1 MHIAVRHN
9 LQVFDPA
16 DPSLCESGAIVLPIA
31 EARAVMGET
40 VAAYLARVVWRFDLP
55 TVCRIN
61 GEFYGRAEWET
72 RSLAV
77 NDNVEF
83 VSRPLG
89 GGSSGGSTAKSI
101 LSVVALV
108 ALTAVAGPA
117 GPLGAALAGTLG
129 SVGGAIASAA
139 IVGAGAL
146 AISHFLAPKSGG
158 KTNSTDALYSFG
170 LQGNAARPMQPIPV
184 LNGRL
189 KFAPDYAAPTYSEY
203 AGDAMTD
210 YALYALTC
218 GRMRVEQ
225 VLIGD
230 TPIWHYESGYS
241 PSYPGIELQI
251 VQPGEQVTLYPVNVV
266 TADELSGA
274 ELSQDWTPGYIINA
288 AGTQAKEL
296 LFDLVWP
303 GGAYV
308 TFKDR
313 TLAATTHVQIRV
325 RKVDDAGAPITGWT
339 TIVDDQYQQA
349 KPSQIRMTVRRLV
362 ENGQYEVSGR
372 RANPSIADTG
382 IAKIGGT
389 DDVTWTAARAHIEG
403 PQAFPRVTTLA
414 VKGVA
419 SKQLSGVSG
428 GQLRVIGTRI
438 LPVWR
443 GGQFVEEPTRSI
455 AWAALDWWRNGD
467 YAAGLSISD
476 VDFQSFVRHA
486 ALWDALGHTFD
497 HRFTEVQNL
506 DDVLETVLKAG
517 RAFPAPVGDKLTIT
531 RDEPRVL
538 PRMLFTDN
546 DIVRDTLEIDYALS
560 DEAWAD
566 GMVGEYVDETTWRLA
581 EVSSAPDGV
590 TLLKPARVQ
599 LEGVVNRKQAAG
611 MVRMMAA
618 ESQYRRITVSWTARM
633 EGRLLKRGDL
643 VRITTEEPET
653 WGQSCE
659 VTGFR
664 SADRLLTLDPAPEWA
679 DSGNHYVEI
688 RCRDGSPWGP
698 VRVIRGGSDAEAV
711 VSSQDAAAEEA
722 HRGVSLDDAVARSAT
737 QERAWLAFSPGQPR
751 SFPVL
756 ITDGDPDQDGEH
768 IHLSGVMDA
777 AEVYATT
784 EDGVPPLLQIP
795 DLFSSALPVIA
806 ALMANI
812 AQRQASLILTAGWQ
826 PAKNAVSYEAQVS
839 YDAGVTWIGAY
850 EGDRTTFEAVVGGSD
865 QMMVRVRGVTPAG
878 PRGAWSVVSVEAPSL
893 VIAGELV
900 DVSTIPPIPYE
911 KLGPDAQG
919 KIAEAQARADAAQA
933 AADAAQAEADAFGQ
947 EAQEAAARAN
957 GRLDDLRRAL
967 AVDPSVRAGYVDAIM
982 GDVRKD
988 ISLLNEATFRLLADV
1003 ATLRD
1008 NQAAA
1013 GIEILPDEGRV
1024 RIAAVAKL
1032 EAETG
1037 ERLTSL
1043 ALTVNSLA
1051 GQIELYG
1058 SVQGKDVSGLVTDI
1072 NAVRVRLDA
1081 VAATVSTLA
1090 TSAQFDGVNARLGTA
1105 EQTINA
1111 NTAAIEQRATLATVN
1126 AQGTRVTTA
1135 EARISAAEGRIREVV
1150 TAAGTGAID
1159 LPLMIGTLAQMLEYL
1174 GEQTGA
1180 LHEHVARAE
1189 TSISANFDEAGRSVA
1204 EVSTRLLVFQGE
1216 ASAQFVSVTRAIA
1229 GNGEALVQTQT
1240 LLQAQIG
1247 GVSAALTREE
1257 QARATADSATTLRL
1271 DGALSRIGTAEAR
1284 ITTEE
1289 QTRATQDGALA
1300 SRLVSVE
1307 ASTGTATANITSL
1320 SKAITDTQ
1328 SATATQFQ
1336 GINVRFDTV
1345 EGRVGTTEGSIQTLF
1360 TAQADDR
1367 SANASTFQGITVRF
1381 SGVENRAGAL
1391 EGRAATAEA
1400 NIRSIS
1406 EGYASGDAALGRR
1419 IDTTDTRVGG
1429 VEAGLVTERS
1439 ARADAVGAQA
1449 SRIDRL
1455 NADNDSTHAYLLSE
1469 NLARINGEAANATR
1483 LDALGVKVGNNEST
1497 ISQVST
1503 ALSNTVQA
1511 QAGTNIDLFARSDA
1525 GTAAGR
1531 IKFEAVSAPAG
1542 VAARFSIQLSTERN
1556 GFYRNSGLF
1565 MDILADGSSRILFD
1579 ANLIAFTA
1587 NGGTTYPFRFTGTET
1602 YIDTLRVGPG
1612 NLLPNSISQSNA
1624 GFDPNSSSIS
1634 FRVNVRPGSAVLI
1647 FAEFYGQPSS
1657 PLAPGQQGI
1666 LRIARDGV
1674 ALRDKGMNFYVT
1686 NTPNGNTFQTLGTE
1700 AFFRDVPPP
1709 GERTYTI
1716 AATNGQVGVAYTF
1729 FEITGS

>member
-1 MHIAVRHN
+1 MQIAVRHN

-31 EARAVMGET
+31 EAQAAMGET
-40 VAAYLARVVWRFDLP
+40 VAAYLARVAWRFDLP

-61 GEFYGRAEWET
+61 GEFYARAEWET
-72 RSLAV
+72 RALAV

-89 GGSSGGSTAKSI
+89 GGSNGPSAGKTI

-108 ALTAVAGPA
+108 ALTAVS
-117 GPLGAALAGTLG
+117 GPL
-129 SVGGAIASAA
+129 GGAIAGAAGLTGTALTVATSIASAV
-139 IVGAGAL
+139 IVGAGSL
-146 AISHFLAPKSGG
+146 AISHFLQPKSGG

-189 KFAPDYAAPTYSEY
+189 RFAPDYAAPTYSEY

-225 VLIGD
+225 LLIGD
-230 TPIWHYESGYS
+230 TPIWHYESGPS
-241 PSYPGIELQI
+241 PDYPGIEIQI
-251 VQPGEQVTLYPVNVV
+251 VEPGAQVTLYPVNVV

-274 ELSQDWTPGYIINA
+274 ELATEFTPGYIVNA
-288 AGTQAKEL
+288 AGTQAKQL
-296 LFDLVWP
+296 LLDFVWP

-313 TLAATTHVQIRV
+313 TLAANTDIEVQARTVNDAGAATGGWVTVFQKVYSQAKQSQIRV
-325 RKVDDAGAPITGWT
+325 TERVDVAPG
-339 TIVDDQYQQA
+339 
-349 KPSQIRMTVRRLV
+349 R
-362 ENGQYEVSGR
+362 YEVRGR
-372 RANPSIADTG
+372 RRNPSVNDSG

-389 DDVTWTAARAHIEG
+389 DDVTWTALRAHIDG
-403 PQAFPRVTTLA
+403 PQSFPRVTTLA

-428 GQLRVIGTRI
+428 GQMRVIGTRI

-443 GGQFVEEPTRSI
+443 DGQFVEEPTRSI

-476 VDFQSFVRHA
+476 IEFSDFVRHA

-497 HRFTEVQNL
+497 HRFTEVPLL

-531 RDEPRVL
+531 RDEPRAL

-590 TLLKPARVQ
+590 VLLKPARVQ

-659 VTGFR
+659 VVGFQ
-664 SADRLLTLDPAPEWA
+664 SASRRLTLDPAPAWEA
-679 DSGNHYVEI
+679 GANHYAEI
-688 RCRDGSPWGP
+688 RRRDGSPWGP
-698 VRVIRGGSDAEAV
+698 VRVTRGANDAEAI
-711 VSSQDAAAEEA
+711 VSVSQAG
-722 HRGVSLDDAVARSAT
+722 GVTLADAVGRSDT
-737 QERAWLAFSPGQPR
+737 QEPAWLAFSPGQPR

-768 IHLSGVMDA
+768 IHLSGVIDA
-777 AEVYATT
+777 AEVYTT
-784 EDGVPPLLQIP
+784 NEDGVPPLLQIP

-812 AQRQASLILTAGWQ
+812 AQRQAALILTAGWQ

-839 YDAGVTWIGAY
+839 YDNGGSWIGAY

-865 QMMVRVRGVTPAG
+865 QMMVRVRGVTVAG
-878 PRGAWSVVSVEAPSL
+878 PRGAWSIVRVEAPSL
-893 VIAGELV
+893 VIDGGLI
-900 DVSTIPPIPYE
+900 DVTNLEPLPYE

-919 KIAEAQARADAAQA
+919 LITAAQA
-933 AADAAQAEADAFGQ
+933 AADAAQEAADA
-947 EAQEAAARAN
+947 ASQEAASALASAY

-967 AVDPSVRAGYVDAIM
+967 AADPSVRIGFVDAVM

-1037 ERLTSL
+1037 QRLTSL
-1043 ALTVNSLA
+1043 SVLVDALK
-1051 GQIELYG
+1051 GQIDLYG

-1090 TSAQFDGVNARLGTA
+1090 TSAQFDGVSARLGTA
-1105 EQTINA
+1105 EQTITA
-1111 NTAAIEQRATLATVN
+1111 QGAAIEQRATLTTVN
-1126 AQGTRVTTA
+1126 AQGVRLSSA
-1135 EARISAAEGRIREVV
+1135 ETRISATEGSIRNVV
-1150 TAAGTGAID
+1150 TAAGTSAVD
-1159 LPLMIGTLAQMLEYL
+1159 LPLMVGTLAQMLDYL
-1174 GEQTGA
+1174 GEQTGG
-1180 LHEHVARAE
+1180 LYEHVARAE
-1189 TSISANFDEAGRSVA
+1189 TATSANFDEAGRSVA
-1204 EVSTRLLVFQGE
+1204 EVSTRLLAFQGDT
-1216 ASAQFVSVTRAIA
+1216 AAQFVTVTRAIA
-1229 GNGEALVQTQT
+1229 GNGEALVQSQT
-1240 LLQAQIG
+1240 LLSAQVG
-1247 GVSAALTREE
+1247 KVAADVTSEIQVRAAADAAQTTRI
-1257 QARATADSATTLRL
+1257 
-1271 DGALSRIGTAEAR
+1271 DGAVSRIGTAEAR
-1284 ITTEE
+1284 IVTEE
-1289 QTRATQDGALA
+1289 QTRASETGALSQRAA
-1300 SRLVSVE
+1300 SLE
-1307 ASTGTATANITSL
+1307 ARTGTNEAGITSL
-1320 SKAITDTQ
+1320 GRAVTDNQ
-1328 SATATQFQ
+1328 SATASQFQ
-1336 GINVRFDTV
+1336 GVNARFGTV
-1345 EGRVGTTEGSIQTLF
+1345 EGKVATAEGNIQTLF
-1360 TAQADDR
+1360 RAYADGD
-1367 SANASTFQGITVRF
+1367 SALSQ
-1381 SGVENRAGAL
+1381 
-1391 EGRAATAEA
+1391 
-1400 NIRSIS
+1400 
-1406 EGYASGDAALGRR
+1406 R
-1419 IDTTDTRVGG
+1419 IDTTNARVGG
-1429 VEAGLVTERS
+1429 VEAGLVTEQR
-1439 ARADAVGAQA
+1439 ARADAVSAQA
-1449 SRIDRL
+1449 ERTTRLEAQTDGDRNFLQGLGRQTDSDRAYFLASERARIDTEG
-1455 NADNDSTHAYLLSE
+1455 ALSQQIGG
-1469 NLARINGEAANATR
+1469 LGAR
-1483 LDALGVKVGNNEST
+1483 VGNNEGT
-1497 ISQVST
+1497 INQVST

-1511 QAGTNIDLFARSDA
+1511 QAGTNIDLYARSDA
-1525 GTAAGR
+1525 GTAFGR
-1531 IKFEAVSAPAG
+1531 IRFEGVSAPAG
-1542 VAARFSIQLSTERN
+1542 VAVRFSIQLSTERN

-1565 MDILADGSSRILFD
+1565 MDILGDGSSRILFD

-1587 NGGTTYPFRFTGTET
+1587 NGGTTYPFRFTGAET

-1624 GFDPNSSSIS
+1624 GFDPNSNSIS
-1634 FRVNVRPGSAVLI
+1634 FKVNVRPGSAVLI
-1647 FAEFYGQPSS
+1647 FAEFYGQPDQ

-1674 ALRDKGMNFYVT
+1674 ALRDKGMNYYVT
-1686 NTPNGNTFQTLGTE
+1686 RAANGNTVQTLGTE
-1700 AFFRDVPPP
+1700 AFYRDVPPP

-1716 AATNGQVGVAYTF
+1716 AATNGQAGVAYTF

>member
-1 MHIAVRHN
+1 MQIAIRHN
-9 LQVFDPA
+9 LQVFDPT
-16 DPSLCESGAIVLPIA
+16 DTSFCESSAIVLPIA
-31 EARAVMGET
+31 EAQAAMGET
-40 VAAYLARVVWRFDLP
+40 VAAYLARVAWRFDLP

-61 GEFYGRAEWET
+61 GEFYARAEWET
-72 RSLAV
+72 RAVGV

-83 VSRPLG
+83 ISRPLG
-89 GGSSGGSTAKSI
+89 GGSSGGSTGKSI

-108 ALTAVAGPA
+108 ALTAVAPYA
-117 GPLGAALAGTLG
+117 GGALATAI
-129 SVGGAIASAA
+129 GASGFAASAITSIAGAA

-146 AISHFLAPKSGG
+146 AISHFLSPKSGG

-230 TPIWHYESGYS
+230 TPIWHYQTGYS
-241 PSYPGIELQI
+241 PDYPGIELQ
-251 VQPGEQVTLYPVNVV
+251 VVEPGEQVTLYPVNVV

-339 TIVDDQYQQA
+339 MIVDDQYQQA
-349 KPSQIRMTVRRLV
+349 KQSQIRMTVRRLV
-362 ENGQYEVSGR
+362 ENGRYEVSGR
-372 RANPSIADTG
+372 RANPSVNDSG

-443 GGQFVEEPTRSI
+443 DGQFVEETTRSI
-455 AWAALDWWRNGD
+455 AWAALDWWRNSD

-659 VTGFR
+659 VVAFQPTAR
-664 SADRLLTLDPAPEWA
+664 RLTLDPAPEWA
-679 DSGNHYVEI
+679 EGGNHYVEI
-688 RCRDGSPWGP
+688 RRRDGSPWGP
-698 VRVIRGGSDAEAV
+698 VQVSRGDNDAEAI
-711 VSSQDAAAEEA
+711 VSVSEVG
-722 HRGVSLDDAVARSAT
+722 GVTLADAVGRTDT

-839 YDAGVTWIGAY
+839 YDAGATWIGAY

-865 QMMVRVRGVTPAG
+865 QMMVRVRGVTPTG
-878 PRGAWSVVSVEAPSL
+878 PRGAWSVVQVEAPSL
-893 VIAGELV
+893 VIDGGLV
-900 DVSTIPPIPYE
+900 DITDLPPIPYE

-919 KIAEAQARADAAQA
+919 KIAEAQARADAAQE
-933 AADAAQAEADAFGQ
+933 AADAAS
-947 EAQEAAARAN
+947 QEAAEVLASAY

-967 AVDPSVRAGYVDAIM
+967 AADPSVRIGFVDSIM

-1043 ALTVNSLA
+1043 SVLVDALK
-1051 GQIELYG
+1051 GQIDLYG
-1058 SVQGKDVSGLVTDI
+1058 SVQGGDIDGIVTEI
-1072 NAVRVRLDA
+1072 NAVRLRLDA
-1081 VAATVSTLA
+1081 VNATISTLA
-1090 TSAQFDGVNARLGTA
+1090 TSAQFDGVNGRLGTA
-1105 EQTINA
+1105 EQTISA
-1111 NTAAIEQRATLATVN
+1111 QGAAIEQRATLATVD
-1126 AQGTRVTTA
+1126 AQGTRLTTA
-1135 EARISAAEGRIREVV
+1135 ETRISAAEGSIRNVV
-1150 TAAGTGAID
+1150 TAAGTSAVD
-1159 LPLMIGTLAQMLEYL
+1159 LPMMVGTLAQMLDYL
-1174 GEQTGA
+1174 GEQTGS
-1180 LHEHVARAE
+1180 LFENFARAE
-1189 TSISANFDEAGRSVA
+1189 TATSANFDEAGRSVA
-1204 EVSTRLLVFQGE
+1204 EVSTRLLAFQGD
-1216 ASAQFVSVTRAIA
+1216 AAAQFVSVTRAIA

-1240 LLQAQIG
+1240 LLQARVG
-1247 GVSAALTREE
+1247 DVTAAITREE
-1257 QARATADSATTLRL
+1257 LARVTADSAQTIVTN
-1271 DGALSRIGTAEAR
+1271 GALSRLGTAEAR
-1284 ITTEE
+1284 IVTEE
-1289 QTRATQDGALA
+1289 QTRASADGALSQRA
-1300 SRLVSVE
+1300 TSLEARTGTNE
-1307 ASTGTATANITSL
+1307 ASITGL
-1320 SKAITDTQ
+1320 SRAVTDNQ
-1328 SATATQFQ
+1328 SATASQFQ
-1336 GINVRFDTV
+1336 GVSARFGTV
-1345 EGRVGTTEGSIQTLF
+1345 EGRAGSLEG
-1360 TAQADDR
+1360 
-1367 SANASTFQGITVRF
+1367 
-1381 SGVENRAGAL
+1381 RAGAL
-1391 EGRAATAEA
+1391 EGRAGTIEA
-1400 NIRSIS
+1400 NVQSLTTA
-1406 EGYASGDAALGRR
+1406 YASADAALGQR
-1419 IDTTDTRVGG
+1419 IDTTNARVGG
-1429 VEAGLVTERS
+1429 VEAGLVTEQR
-1439 ARADAVGAQA
+1439 ARADAVSAEAERTTRLIAQTDSDRGFLLGLATQTNSDRAYVLA
-1449 SRIDRL
+1449 S
-1455 NADNDSTHAYLLSE
+1455 E
-1469 NLARINGEAANATR
+1469 QARISAEGALASQING
-1483 LDALGVKVGNNEST
+1483 LGARVGNNEGA
-1497 ISQVST
+1497 INQVST
-1503 ALSNTVQA
+1503 ALSNNAQA
-1511 QAGTNIDLFARSDA
+1511 QAGTNIDLYARSDA

-1531 IKFEAVSAPAG
+1531 IKFEAVSAPGG
-1542 VAARFSIQLSTERN
+1542 VTARFGIQLSSERGGQYAN
-1556 GFYRNSGLF
+1556 AGFF
-1565 MDILADGSSRILFD
+1565 MDILPDGQRRTVFD

-1587 NGGTTYPFRFTGTET
+1587 NGGLTYPFRFTGTET
-1602 YIDTLRVGPG
+1602 YIDTLRLGPG
-1612 NLLPNSISQSNA
+1612 NFLPNSISQSNA
-1624 GFDPNSSSIS
+1624 GFDHNSNSIS

-1647 FAEFYGQPSS
+1647 FAEFFGQPSS
-1657 PLAPGQQGI
+1657 PLVPGQQGI

-1674 ALRDKGMNFYVT
+1674 ALRDKGMNYYVT
-1686 NTPNGNTFQTLGTE
+1686 VGANNTIAYQTIGTE

-1709 GERTYTI
+1709 GEHTYTI

>member
-31 EARAVMGET
+31 EAQAAMGET
-40 VAAYLARVVWRFDLP
+40 VAAYLARVAWRFELP

-61 GEFYGRAEWET
+61 GEFYARAEWAT
-72 RSLAV
+72 RAV
-77 NDNVEF
+77 GANDNVEF
-83 VSRPLG
+83 ISRPLG
-89 GGSSGGSTAKSI
+89 GGSGGGSTGKSI

-108 ALTAVAGPA
+108 ALTAVAPYA
-117 GPLGAALAGTLG
+117 VGAI
-129 SVGGAIASAA
+129 GGALGTTALGTASALTFA
-139 IVGAGAL
+139 GKLASAVIVGAGAL
-146 AISHFLAPKSGG
+146 AVSHFLQPKSGG

-230 TPIWHYESGYS
+230 TPIWHYQTGYS
-241 PSYPGIELQI
+241 PDYPGIEMQF
-251 VQPGEQVTLYPVNVV
+251 VEPGEQVTLYPVNVV

-274 ELSQDWTPGYIINA
+274 ELQQTYTPGYIVNA
-288 AGTQAKEL
+288 AGTRAKEL
-296 LFDLVWP
+296 IFDLVWP

-313 TLAATTHVQIRV
+313 TLAATTHVEIQV
-325 RKVDDAGAPITGWT
+325 RQVDDAGAPITGWT
-339 TIVDDQYQQA
+339 TIVSDPYVQA
-349 KPSQIRMTVRRLV
+349 KQSQIRMTVRRLV
-362 ENGQYEVSGR
+362 EPARYEVRGR
-372 RANPSIADTG
+372 RVNPSINDSG
-382 IAKIGGT
+382 IEKIGGT

-443 GGQFVEEPTRSI
+443 DGQFVEEPTRSI

-476 VDFQSFVRHA
+476 IDFQSFVRHA

-599 LEGVVNRKQAAG
+599 LEGVVSRKQAAG

-659 VTGFR
+659 VVGFDGATR
-664 SADRLLTLDPAPEWA
+664 RLTLDPAPEWA
-679 DSGNHYVEI
+679 TSGNHYVEI

-698 VRVIRGGSDAEAV
+698 VQVTRGASDAEAI
-711 VSSQDAAAEEA
+711 VSVPEA
-722 HRGVSLDDAVARSAT
+722 GGVTLADAVARSDT
-737 QERAWLAFSPGQPR
+737 QERAWLAFSPSQPR

-795 DLFSSALPVIA
+795 DLFSSVLPVIA

-839 YDAGVTWIGAY
+839 YDAGATWIGAY

-865 QMMVRVRGVTPAG
+865 QMMVRARGVTPAG

-911 KLGPDAQG
+911 KLGPDAQER
-919 KIAEAQARADAAQA
+919 I
-933 AADAAQAEADAFGQ
+933 
-947 EAQEAAARAN
+947 AAARAAAEEAQADADAASAEAKALHATAVA
-957 GRLDDLRRAL
+957 RVETLRRAL
-967 AVDPSVRAGYVDAIM
+967 AVDPDVRAGYVDSIM

-988 ISLLNEATFRLLADV
+988 ISLLTEATFRLLSDV
-1003 ATLRD
+1003 AILRD

-1024 RIAAVAKL
+1024 RIAAVARL

-1043 ALTVNSLA
+1043 AFLVDSLK
-1051 GQIELYG
+1051 GQIDLYG
-1058 SVQGKDVSGLVTDI
+1058 SVQGKDVSGLVTDL
-1072 NAVRVRLDA
+1072 NAVRLRLDA
-1081 VAATVSTLA
+1081 LAGTISTLA
-1090 TSAQFDGVNARLGTA
+1090 TSAQFNDLGARVGTA
-1105 EQTINA
+1105 EQTLSA
-1111 NTAAIEQRATLATVN
+1111 QGAAIEQRATLTTVN
-1126 AQGTRVTTA
+1126 AQGVRLSQAETRIDAT
-1135 EARISAAEGRIREVV
+1135 EGSIRSVV
-1150 TAAGTGAID
+1150 QAAGTGAID
-1159 LPLMIGTLAQMLEYL
+1159 LPILMGSLAQLSDIL
-1174 GEQTGA
+1174 GEQVGS
-1180 LHEHVARAE
+1180 LYEQFARAE
-1189 TSISANFDEAGRSVA
+1189 TNTRANIDEQGRSVA
-1204 EVSTRLLVFQGE
+1204 EVSQRLLAFQGD
-1216 ASAQFVSVTRAIA
+1216 ASAQFVSITRAIA
-1229 GNGEALVQTQT
+1229 GNGEALVQTQM

-1247 GVSAALTREE
+1247 QVSSSIAREE
-1257 QARATADSATTLRL
+1257 QARVTADAAQTLRTE
-1271 DGALSRIGTAEAR
+1271 GALSRLGAAEAG
-1284 ITTEE
+1284 IT
-1289 QTRATQDGALA
+1289 G
-1300 SRLVSVE
+1300 
-1307 ASTGTATANITSL
+1307 L
-1320 SKAITDTQ
+1320 SKTVADNQ
-1328 SATATQFQ
+1328 SASATQFQ
-1336 GINVRFDTV
+1336 GISARFGGV
-1345 EGRVGTTEGSIQTLF
+1345 EGRTTGLEI
-1360 TAQADDR
+1360 R
-1367 SANASTFQGITVRF
+1367 AN
-1381 SGVENRAGAL
+1381 N
-1391 EGRAATAEA
+1391 AEA
-1400 NIRSIS
+1400 NI
-1406 EGYASGDAALGRR
+1406 ETLGRTVATNESALSQR
-1419 IDTTDTRVGG
+1419 IETTNARVGG
-1429 VEAGLVTERS
+1429 VEAGLTAEVK
-1439 ARADAVGAQA
+1439 ARADAVGAEA
-1449 SRIDRL
+1449 SRITSLKAQTDTDRANFVESQRVQQNNNQAFSEAFTSIGTRL
-1455 NADNDSTHAYLLSE
+1455 N
-1469 NLARINGEAANATR
+1469 
-1483 LDALGVKVGNNEST
+1483 NNEAGISSLST
-1497 ISQVST
+1497 VLSDTIRSQASTNSDLYAITGSNTAGVSAVST
-1503 ALSNTVQA
+1503 VLSDTIRSQASTNTDLYALS
-1511 QAGTNIDLFARSDA
+1511 LA
-1525 GTAAGR
+1525 GTASGR
-1531 IKFEAVSAPAG
+1531 IKFDAVSTPGG
-1542 VAARFSIQLSTERN
+1542 VTARFSIQLSTDRN
-1556 GFYRNSGLF
+1556 GVFANAGFF
-1565 MDILADGSSRILFD
+1565 MDILPDGQRRTVFD

-1587 NGGTTYPFRFTGTET
+1587 NGGLTYPFLFDGQTLYVPNLVLTSGQAATPMRIDIGSYTLIAGAGTLNDQIDANLNFTFNVSNPDFPSMLELFGKLTISGPQGTTLAGIRLLLDGQIAGYVRFNEQTTSVS
-1602 YIDTLRVGPG
+1602 VGASSNTFDFRCQCIRYLTAGNHNVRIQYSYTSPG
-1612 NLLPNSISQSNA
+1612 AGQVQINELHIA
-1624 GFDPNSSSIS
+1624 GF
-1634 FRVNVRPGSAVLI
+1634 
-1647 FAEFYGQPSS
+1647 
-1657 PLAPGQQGI
+1657 
-1666 LRIARDGV
+1666 
-1674 ALRDKGMNFYVT
+1674 
-1686 NTPNGNTFQTLGTE
+1686 TPR
-1700 AFFRDVPPP
+1700 A
-1709 GERTYTI
+1709 
-1716 AATNGQVGVAYTF
+1716 
-1729 FEITGS
+1729 

>member
-1 MHIAVRHN
+1 MHIAIRQN
-9 LQVFDPA
+9 LEVYDPA
-16 DPSLCESGAIVLPIA
+16 DASLREAGAHVLPMREA
-31 EARAVMGET
+31 EAVMGET
-40 VAAYLARVVWRFDLP
+40 VAAFLTRVAWRFDLP

-61 GEFYGRAEWET
+61 GEFYARAEWET
-72 RSLAV
+72 RALGL

-89 GGSSGGSTAKSI
+89 GSSGGSTGKSI

-108 ALTAVAGPA
+108 ALTAVAGPLGGMA
-117 GPLGAALAGTLG
+117 AGAAGFTAGTFAFNVVSGLTQ
-129 SVGGAIASAA
+129 AA
-139 IVGAGAL
+139 IIGAGAL
-146 AISHFLAPKSGG
+146 AVSHFLKPKSGG

-210 YALYALTC
+210 YALYSLTC

-251 VQPGEQVTLYPVNVV
+251 VEPGEQVTLYPVNVV

-339 TIVDDQYQQA
+339 MIVDDQYQQA

-362 ENGQYEVSGR
+362 ENGRYEVSGR

-382 IAKIGGT
+382 VAKIGGT

-403 PQAFPRVTTLA
+403 PQSFPRVTTLA

-443 GGQFVEEPTRSI
+443 DGQFVEEPTRSI

-659 VTGFR
+659 VVGFNAPAR
-664 SADRLLTLDPAPEWA
+664 RLTLDPAPEWA
-679 DSGNHYVEI
+679 EGGNHYVEI
-688 RCRDGSPWGP
+688 RRRDGSPWGP
-698 VRVIRGGSDAEAV
+698 VQVSRGATDAEAI
-711 VSSQDAAAEEA
+711 VSVSEVG
-722 HRGVSLDDAVARSAT
+722 GVPLADAVGRTST
-737 QERAWLAFSPGQPR
+737 QEPAWLAFSPGQPR

-777 AEVYATT
+777 AEVYTTT

-839 YDAGVTWIGAY
+839 YDDGATWIGAY

-878 PRGAWSVVSVEAPSL
+878 PRGAWSVVAVEAPSL
-893 VIAGELV
+893 VIDGGLV
-900 DVSTIPPIPYE
+900 DIINLPPIPYE

-919 KIAEAQARADAAQA
+919 KIAEAQARADAAQE
-933 AADAAQAEADAFGQ
+933 AADAASREVAEVLASAY
-947 EAQEAAARAN
+947 

-988 ISLLNEATFRLLADV
+988 ISLLNEATFRLLTDV

-1037 ERLTSL
+1037 QRLTSL
-1043 ALTVNSLA
+1043 SVLVDALK
-1051 GQIELYG
+1051 GQIDLYG
-1058 SVQGKDVSGLVTDI
+1058 SVQGGDISGIVTEI
-1072 NAVRVRLDA
+1072 NAVRLRLDA
-1081 VAATVSTLA
+1081 VSATISTLA
-1090 TSAQFDGVNARLGTA
+1090 TSAQFDGVNSRLGTA
-1105 EQTINA
+1105 EQTLSA
-1111 NTAAIEQRATLATVN
+1111 QGAEIEQRATLATVN
-1126 AQGTRVTTA
+1126 AQGTRLTTA
-1135 EARISAAEGRIREVV
+1135 ETRISAAEGSIRNVV
-1150 TAAGTGAID
+1150 TAAGTGAVD
-1159 LPLMIGTLAQMLEYL
+1159 LPMMIGTLAQMLEYL
-1174 GEQTGA
+1174 GEQTGG
-1180 LHEHVARAE
+1180 LYEHVARAE
-1189 TSISANFDEAGRSVA
+1189 TATSANFDEAGRSVA
-1204 EVSTRLLVFQGE
+1204 EVSTRLLAYQGD
-1216 ASAQFVSVTRAIA
+1216 AAAQFVSITRAIA
-1229 GNGEALVQTQT
+1229 GNGEALVQVQT

-1247 GVSAALTREE
+1247 QVSASLTREE
-1257 QARATADSATTLRL
+1257 LARVTADAAQTIVTN
-1271 DGALSRIGTAEAR
+1271 GALSRLGTAEAR

-1289 QTRATQDGALA
+1289 QTRASAVSAQTLRIDGAV
-1300 SRLVSVE
+1300 SRI
-1307 ASTGTATANITSL
+1307 GTAEAGLINLGKTIA
-1320 SKAITDTQ
+1320 DTQ

-1336 GINVRFDTV
+1336 GINVRFDTA
-1345 EGRVGTTEGSIQTLF
+1345 EGNITRLF
-1360 TAQADDR
+1360 TAYADGD
-1367 SANASTFQGITVRF
+1367 SALSQ
-1381 SGVENRAGAL
+1381 
-1391 EGRAATAEA
+1391 
-1400 NIRSIS
+1400 
-1406 EGYASGDAALGRR
+1406 R
-1419 IDTTDTRVGG
+1419 IDTTNARVGG
-1429 VEAGLVTERS
+1429 VEAGLVTEQK
-1439 ARADAVGAQA
+1439 ARADAVSAQA
-1449 SRIDRL
+1449 ERTTQLIAQTNSDR
-1455 NADNDSTHAYLLSE
+1455 SYFLSSE
-1469 NLARINGEAANATR
+1469 TARINAEGGLATR
-1483 LDALGVKVGNNEST
+1483 IESLVVQTSSDRSYFLNEQTARIGNDN
-1497 ISQVST
+1497 
-1503 ALSNTVQA
+1503 AFA
-1511 QAGTNIDLFARSDA
+1511 QQIQDVYARTDA

-1531 IKFEAVSAPAG
+1531 IKFEAVSAPGG
-1542 VAARFSIQLSTERN
+1542 VTARFGIQLSTERN
-1556 GFYRNSGLF
+1556 GQYANAGFF
-1565 MDILADGSSRILFD
+1565 MDILPDGQRRTVFD

-1587 NGGTTYPFRFTGTET
+1587 NGGLSYPFTFDGQ
-1602 YIDTLRVGPG
+1602 TLRVPNLILTSGQASTPLRADIGSYTLVAGPG
-1612 NLLPNSISQSNA
+1612 TLNNAIDANLNFVFRVTNPDFPSILNLFGKVTVSGSNTSLLGMRILIDDEMA
-1624 GFDPNSSSIS
+1624 GFIQ
-1634 FRVNVRPGSAVLI
+1634 F
-1647 FAEFYGQPSS
+1647 
-1657 PLAPGQQGI
+1657 
-1666 LRIARDGV
+1666 
-1674 ALRDKGMNFYVT
+1674 
-1686 NTPNGNTFQTLGTE
+1686 NGNSDRFAGGTNPQ
-1700 AFFRDVPPP
+1700 AQFFGQCVRYLPAGDRRV
-1709 GERTYTI
+1709 RIQYSYTSTDGGGRVQIDELHI
-1716 AATNGQVGVAYTF
+1716 AGFTPRA
-1729 FEITGS
+1729 